1 MSVNPPISR
10 LLPNRFGRPALILV
24 MTREPGGT
32 ALAEQIRDLFLHQR
46 DEPVAEMTELLLVF
60 AARAQHIERVIRPA
74 LAAGQWVLCD
84 RFTDAT
90 YAYQGGGRGLNSNV
104 IATLET
110 LVQGE
115 LRPDVT
121 FLLDAPVDI
130 GSARV
135 AARGA
140 EDRLEREQREFF
152 EKVRN
157 TYLNAGTGRAATFSH
172 HRCRAALVG
181 CAGAV
186 AAGSNTIIEAR
197 ACLACRY
204 SRCPGRREQWQRIG
218 AAARTGPAAACVAAG
233 RSARRRQAQFRASA
247 GLCAAVP
254 VTARGA
260 RLRRVQGL
268 WPAEGADASGF
279 SLAGA
284 GGERQ
289 GDQDRSGS
297 PAGRDAWHR
306 PRSRAESRLS
316 WSSRPKR

>member
-1 MSVNPPISR
+1 MMRSR
-10 LLPNRFGRPALILV
+10 GLFITVEGGEGVGKSTNITFIAEQIRQAGIDLV

-74 LAAGQWVLCD
+74 LSAGQWVLCD

-90 YAYQGGGRGLNSNV
+90 YAYQGGGRGLNRNV

-157 TYLNAGTGRAATFSH
+157 TYL
-172 HRCRAALVG
+172 
-181 CAGAV
+181 
-186 AAGSNTIIEAR
+186 AR
-197 ACLACRY
+197 AQAEPQRFRIVNAAQPLSDVQAQLLLELTQLL
-204 SRCPGRREQWQRIG
+204 RREH
-218 AAARTGPAAACVAAG
+218 V
-233 RSARRRQAQFRASA
+233 
-247 GLCAAVP
+247 
-254 VTARGA
+254 
-260 RLRRVQGL
+260 
-268 WPAEGADASGF
+268 
-279 SLAGA
+279 
-284 GGERQ
+284 
-289 GDQDRSGS
+289 
-297 PAGRDAWHR
+297 
-306 PRSRAESRLS
+306 
-316 WSSRPKR
+316 